1 MERGELAHKTLG
13 GGGYA
18 WYGCMY
24 GVARSHMAGIG
35 GRTTC
40 GPEPSPAANAT

>member
-13 GGGYA
+13 GGGA
-18 WYGCMY
+18 GMY